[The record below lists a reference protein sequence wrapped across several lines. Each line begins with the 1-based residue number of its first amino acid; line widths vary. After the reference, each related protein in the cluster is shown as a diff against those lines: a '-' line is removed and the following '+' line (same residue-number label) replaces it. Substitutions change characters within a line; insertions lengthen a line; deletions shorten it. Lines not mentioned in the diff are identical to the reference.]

1 VVYRDRKRI
10 TASNGLQLDPTTN
23 TLYLAIGGNTNMGA
37 PSNNFALLP
46 EYALSSAILSINLN
60 AIGNTTYD
68 LPTLDDEN
76 RAGVTDAND
85 PFGGDN
91 GKNQARLVSGGP
103 VQVYA
108 PGFRNPYD
116 LVITSSGR
124 MYAVDNGANAGWGD
138 VPILD
143 ANGDATNQVHEPGVT
158 DQDSL
163 QFITGPGYYGGH
175 PNPTRANTANTFNTT
190 NPQSPVTVG
199 NPIESNFLLPGPENH
214 ALGAVWR
221 FDQRDHGIHQF

>member
-1 VVYRDRKRI
+1 
-10 TASNGLQLDPTTN
+10 
-23 TLYLAIGGNTNMGA
+23 MGA

-91 GKNQARLVSGGP
+91 GKNQAKLVTGGP

-116 LVITSSGR
+116 LVITSKGR

-143 ANGDATNQVHEPGVT
+143 SNGNATNQVTSQALPIRTACISSPV
-158 DQDSL
+158 L
-163 QFITGPGYYGGH
+163 AITGAIPIRRV
-175 PNPTRANTANTFNTT
+175 PTPPTHSTR
-190 NPQSPVTVG
+190 
-199 NPIESNFLLPGPENH
+199 PIHNRP
-214 ALGAVWR
+214 
-221 FDQRDHGIHQF
+221 